1 MSAPRVLVATLAI
14 DYPAPARLP
23 FELKQAGCDVAL
35 FAPAGSLAAQTPYV
49 DRRAIAAGRGT
60 TGAWTKLLLR
70 EIEAFDPAIVLP
82 GDDAMVRMLL
92 GLAIDPP
99 PGASSTG
106 LADLVRASLGDL
118 ALVVDSIDKTRLFEI
133 ARSAGMSVAE
143 GGVASGA
150 DDAVSIAE
158 SLGYPVIVRA
168 GSGTG
173 GAGTTRCE
181 SADAVA
187 EAVRKVRVPDGW
199 MPARPHRVL
208 VQRWVDGPVIV
219 RASLAWHGD
228 EVAGTTRGRLATYPS
243 ALGPGS
249 AVVYAGIPAIAE
261 AMRTL
266 LRALDATGFVGAQ
279 FIVEPGTGTPL
290 LLEINRRMVPATYGS
305 RYAGI
310 DQAQALAAMLRGERW
325 SGPEDLRPGPGP
337 RLALFPQEWY
347 RDPDSNWLA
356 DLPCDAPWD
365 DPALFRAMLRLP
377 VDADPQALALR
388 YERATVTRDAAAL
401 TSPSAAPPRTASP

>member
-23 FELKQAGCDVAL
+23 FELKRAGCDVAL
-35 FAPAGSLAAQTPYV
+35 FAPAGSLAAHTPYV
-49 DRRAIAAGRGT
+49 DRRAIAAGRAT
-60 TGAWTKLLLR
+60 TVAWTELLLR
-70 EIEAFDPAIVLP
+70 EIAAFDPAIVLP

-92 GLAIDPP
+92 GLALDPP
-99 PGASSTG
+99 PGAASSRIV
-106 LADLVRASLGDL
+106 DLVRASLGDL
-118 ALVVDSIDKTRLFEI
+118 DRVVDSIDKTRLFEI
-133 ARSAGMSVAE
+133 ARSAGLSVAD
-143 GGVASGA
+143 GGIAHGA

-158 SLGYPVIVRA
+158 SLGYPVVVRA

-173 GAGTTRCE
+173 GSGTSRCE

-187 EAVRKVRVPDGW
+187 VAVRKVRVPEGW
-199 MPARPHRVL
+199 MPARPQRLL

-219 RASLAWHGD
+219 RASLAWRGD
-228 EVAGTTRGRLATYPS
+228 EIAGATRGRLATYPS

-249 AVVYAGIPAIAE
+249 AVVFAGIPSIAD
-261 AMRTL
+261 ATRTL
-266 LRALDATGFVGAQ
+266 LRALEATGFIGIQ

-305 RYAGI
+305 GYVGI
-310 DQAQALAAMLRGERW
+310 DQVRALAALLRGERW
-325 SGPEDLRPGPGP
+325 SGPDDLPPGPGP

-347 RDPDSNWLA
+347 RDPESAWLA
-356 DLPCDAPWD
+356 DLPCDAPWH

-377 VDADPQALALR
+377 VDADPRTLALR
-388 YERATVTRDAAAL
+388 YERAGAARDAAAL
-401 TSPSAAPPRTASP
+401 TSPSAAPRRTASP

>member
-1 MSAPRVLVATLAI
+1 MSAPRVLVATLGI

-23 FELKQAGCDVAL
+23 FELKQAGCDVAM
-35 FAPAGSLAAQTPYV
+35 FAPAGSLAAHTPYV
-49 DRRAIAAGRGT
+49 DRRAIAAGRAT
-60 TGAWTKLLLR
+60 TGAWTDLLLR
-70 EIEAFDPAIVLP
+70 EIAAFDPAIVLP
-82 GDDAMVRMLL
+82 GDDAMVRMLV

-99 PGASSTG
+99 SGTASTS
-106 LADLVRASLGDL
+106 LVDLLRASLGDL
-118 ALVVDSIDKTRLFEI
+118 ALVADSIDKTRLFEI
-133 ARSAGMSVAE
+133 ARAAGLSVAE
-143 GGVASGA
+143 GGIASGV

-173 GAGTTRCE
+173 GAGTSRCE
-181 SADAVA
+181 NADAVA
-187 EAVRKVRVPDGW
+187 AAVRKVRVPDGW
-199 MPARPHRVL
+199 MPARQHRLL

-228 EVAGTTRGRLATYPS
+228 EIAGITRGRLATYPH

-249 AVVYAGIPAIAE
+249 AVVFAGIPSIAE
-261 AMRTL
+261 ALRTL

-279 FIVEPGTGTPL
+279 FIVEPGTGIPL

-305 RYAGI
+305 GYVGI
-310 DQAQALAAMLRGERW
+310 DQARALAAMLRGERW
-325 SGPEDLRPGPGP
+325 SGPVDLQEGPGQ

-347 RDPDSNWLA
+347 RDPESTWLA
-356 DLPCDAPWD
+356 DLPCDAPWH
-365 DPALFRAMLRLP
+365 DPTLFRAMLRLP

-388 YERATVTRDAAAL
+388 YDRAATARDAAAL
-401 TSPSAAPPRTASP
+401 TSPSAARFRTASP

>member
-1 MSAPRVLVATLAI
+1 
-14 DYPAPARLP
+14 
-23 FELKQAGCDVAL
+23 
-35 FAPAGSLAAQTPYV
+35 
-49 DRRAIAAGRGT
+49 
-60 TGAWTKLLLR
+60 
-70 EIEAFDPAIVLP
+70 
-82 GDDAMVRMLL
+82 
-92 GLAIDPP
+92 
-99 PGASSTG
+99 
-106 LADLVRASLGDL
+106 
-118 ALVVDSIDKTRLFEI
+118 
-133 ARSAGMSVAE
+133 
-143 GGVASGA
+143 
-150 DDAVSIAE
+150 
-158 SLGYPVIVRA
+158 VRA

-388 YERATVTRDAAAL
+388 YERATAPRDAAAL
-401 TSPSAAPPRTASP
+401 TSPSATPPRTAFP

>member
-228 EVAGTTRGRLATYPS
+228 EVAGTTRGHVESRAPPS
-243 ALGPGS
+243 NCSPLRW
-249 AVVYAGIPAIAE
+249 
-261 AMRTL
+261 RT
-266 LRALDATGFVGAQ
+266 
-279 FIVEPGTGTPL
+279 
-290 LLEINRRMVPATYGS
+290 
-305 RYAGI
+305 
-310 DQAQALAAMLRGERW
+310 
-325 SGPEDLRPGPGP
+325 RPGLH
-337 RLALFPQEWY
+337 R
-347 RDPDSNWLA
+347 
-356 DLPCDAPWD
+356 
-365 DPALFRAMLRLP
+365 
-377 VDADPQALALR
+377 
-388 YERATVTRDAAAL
+388 
-401 TSPSAAPPRTASP
+401 SACGNRIR